1 MSKSANANH
10 HSWILDLFL
19 RARISRF
26 ISFSRR
32 RIFVTKLIKHL
43 PEITP
48 SRRFFGKDSK
58 QKWLDEMNFHHQNID
73 RASRVALAPIKNLG
87 RYRFQTLDPFML
99 YLHSDKIAESLES
112 FETFA
117 SRLLPAIQKDKDSES
132 WSISREIFIHR
143 RHWLALCTQV
153 MNIVKLVGHFD
164 EAEPGTL
171 TWPGQERLSAAAR
184 RAAQAYGPFADP
196 DSACPSLPRLSP
208 RPHCR
213 RHNAK
218 RERLS

>member
-1 MSKSANANH
+1 M
-10 HSWILDLFL
+10 
-19 RARISRF
+19 
-26 ISFSRR
+26 
-32 RIFVTKLIKHL
+32 
-43 PEITP
+43 
-48 SRRFFGKDSK
+48 
-58 QKWLDEMNFHHQNID
+58 
-73 RASRVALAPIKNLG
+73 ALAPIKNLG

-196 DSACPSLPRLSP
+196 DSAWARPCLASSP
-208 RPHCR
+208 PPHLRPPPPAA
-213 RHNAK
+213 NFSETGAQ
-218 RERLS
+218 LFVAASALLQVAS